1 MRRFNVTVTT
11 EKDSAGK
18 STAALQ
24 TVCTAGP
31 QLVRPSAP
39 PKSAR

>member
-11 EKDSAGK
+11 GKDSAGK

-24 TVCTAGP
+24 TLCTGP
-31 QLVRPSAP
+31 GLVRPASP
-39 PKSAR
+39 PKSPR